1 MTTPLLANSSAL
13 RIPLA
18 DESVDLT
25 HPPYCA
31 IVLV

>member
-1 MTTPLLANSSAL
+1 MTTPLLANADAV

-25 HPPYCA
+25 CPPYCA
-31 IVLV
+31 IVLA